1 MWSQSRHFCL
11 CIIFLDMQCVFQT
24 PHNGPTGHIIAQHV
38 FFLRRLVL
46 WSCLET
52 LLTQSNVLILSNFG
66 ILPRV
71 GMLPTFTIFPW
82 SAPSFSWNTASARRW
97 LWLCRFSSQLFDR
110 KNRSESWKN
119 FVRNYG
125 WLFIVIHG
133 QGTSPRRT
141 SYTIQTW
148 QNVSTIHHI

>member
-46 WSCLET
+46 WSCLGT

-71 GMLPTFTIFPW
+71 GMLPTFTIFPDLLQAFHGTQHQQGDGSN
-82 SAPSFSWNTASARRW
+82 SAGSLRSSLIERIETNPEKKMYEIIDGYSLLFMAKAPRHDAR
-97 LWLCRFSSQLFDR
+97 
-110 KNRSESWKN
+110 
-119 FVRNYG
+119 
-125 WLFIVIHG
+125 VIPFKHDKM
-133 QGTSPRRT
+133 
-141 SYTIQTW
+141 
-148 QNVSTIHHI
+148 